1 MNGLK
6 GEKGDPAD
14 VLGSR
19 VSTAET
25 PQLLALQGGAHS
37 PRVSQR
43 TPVP

>member
-19 VSTAET
+19 VSTAVT
-25 PQLLALQGGAHS
+25 PQLLALQGGAHTQRAS
-37 PRVSQR
+37 LR
-43 TPVP
+43 TPIP